1 MSGFGNLKKV
11 EDGVKDAQKQ
21 TDLRNISHDR
31 TDPFAAI
38 SAEIAAA
45 NDNIGHTFTALIGHE
60 NTGKSASVTAAYAI
74 HVDKCMKDSVQYETK
89 PKQLMCLDF
98 DGGAQANKSAFWPDL
113 DTMVCLDPYVYTQD
127 DRTAID
133 YPATHDRVMKLLQY
147 CVHNHENLWGV
158 LITGVDGWDA
168 VCINNMRIQDL
179 GLAKDAISAAD
190 IRGQGKD
197 SRRVE
202 FQWDWGIRR
211 TRFHQMTTLCRGL
224 VKKGV
229 KVFLETHLA
238 KQDDED
244 RSSIRGWRPAWE
256 KSTAGLVFQI
266 LLFEREDVYDDEG
279 NLTNQVFTATY
290 EKSKTNANLQGQ
302 RRTILTTEVGG
313 KPKWYGLQELNDGT
327 L

>member
-1 MSGFGNLKKV
+1 MMSGFGKMKEVEETIEDTKKIPHRR
-11 EDGVKDAQKQ
+11 K
-21 TDLRNISHDR
+21 
-31 TDPFAAI
+31 DPFAAI
-38 SAEIAAA
+38 AAEIASA

-60 NTGKSASVTAAYAI
+60 NTGKTAVVTYAY
-74 HVDKCMKDSVQYETK
+74 KLYVQNLLKEKQT
-89 PKQLMCLDF
+89 PKQLMCIDF
-98 DGGAQANKSAFWPDL
+98 DGGAQANKSAFHPEIS
-113 DTMVCLDPYVYTQD
+113 TMVCLEPYVYTQD

-147 CVHNHENLWGV
+147 CVHNHEKIWGV
-158 LITGVDGWDA
+158 FITGVDGWDS

-179 GLAKDAISAAD
+179 GLARDAISAAD
-190 IRGQGKD
+190 VRGSGKD

-224 VKKGV
+224 VKRGV

-238 KQDDED
+238 KLDED
-244 RSSIRGWRPAWE
+244 DRMSVRGWRPAWE
-256 KSTAGLVFQI
+256 KSTSGLVFQI
-266 LLFEREDVYDDEG
+266 LLFEREDIYDDESR
-279 NLTNQVFTATY
+279 LTNQVFTATF
-290 EKSKTNANLQGQ
+290 EKSKTDVGLQGQ

-313 KPKWYGLQELNDGT
+313 KPKWFGLQELNDGT

>member
-1 MSGFGNLKKV
+1 MSGFGKLKEV
-11 EDGVKDAQKQ
+11 EDEAKDTQKQ
-21 TDLRNISHDR
+21 PHERA
-31 TDPFAAI
+31 DPYAAI
-38 SAEIAAA
+38 AAEIAAA
-45 NDNIGHTFTALIGHE
+45 NDNIGHTFVGLIGHE
-60 NTGKSASVTAAYAI
+60 NTGKSASVTAAFNM
-74 HVDKCMKDSVQYETK
+74 HVKKMLKEGQTSK
-89 PKQLMCLDF
+89 KLMCIDF
-98 DGGAQANKSAFWPDL
+98 DGGAQANKSAFYPEID
-113 DTMVCLDPYVYTQD
+113 DMVCLDPYVYTQGE
-127 DRTAID
+127 RTAVD

-147 CVHNHENLWGV
+147 CVHNYENIWGV
-158 LITGVDGWDA
+158 LVTGVDGWDS

-179 GLAKDAISAAD
+179 GLARDAISAAD
-190 IRGQGKD
+190 IRGSGKD

-266 LLFEREDVYDDEG
+266 LLFERHDTYDDDG
-279 NLTNQVFTATY
+279 NLTNQTFTATY
-290 EKSKTNANLQGQ
+290 EKSKTNAHLQGQ

-313 KPKWYGLQELNDGT
+313 NPKWYGLQELNDGT